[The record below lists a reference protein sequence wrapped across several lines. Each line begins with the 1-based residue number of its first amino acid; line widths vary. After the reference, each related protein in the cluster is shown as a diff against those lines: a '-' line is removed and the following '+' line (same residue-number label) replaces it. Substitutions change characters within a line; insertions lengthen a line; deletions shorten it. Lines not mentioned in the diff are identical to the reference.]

1 MEQLSLGPETFPS
14 NMGVYRLPR
23 VLCDIE
29 PALPYKIPF
38 SLPFLPDLLPL
49 DLAGDRHAFRLGSAQ
64 PGPGAV
70 DFPLAIPRVWGS

>member
-14 NMGVYRLPR
+14 NMGVCRLPW

-49 DLAGDRHAFRLGSAQ
+49 DLAGDRHAFRLGSAH